1 MAKPATTRT
10 LNPLPFGDL
19 EPKRFED
26 LVRALAYDFRK
37 WRMLEATGRSG
48 ADRGFDG
55 RGFEIIEDFSDA
67 SEDVIEGEVPVSNSD
82 RLWIIQCKREKAIGS
97 EKAKK
102 HLADIDLSSAEEVY
116 GMVFAA
122 ACDFSIST
130 RDTIRSWARSK
141 GMEEVHIWGKG
152 ELEDQ
157 LLQPKNDHLL
167 FAFFGISMQIRKRSV
182 SNELRSLL
190 AKKRKCV
197 RLLKEQKNQF
207 ILLRDLTDKRYPYF
221 PDTEADLADGD
232 IRWAVVKY
240 TDLIHQGIVVSLKE
254 HFAYASEH
262 KEWDILGS
270 DNLSAPFEHDNHWH
284 IEGEGKDGKS
294 DAWAIWNK
302 LPDANKARYHLDR
315 IIPFDSIIDIDEHGD
330 QYAKFPHI
338 YIDGL
343 ANTRKF
349 EYIEQGNP
357 YNRRTFKCLPEKK
370 TDFFSRE
377 SEAEK

>member
-1 MAKPATTRT
+1 MVKPATTRT

-55 RGFEIIEDFSDA
+55 RGFEIIEDVSDV
-67 SEDVIEGEVPVSNSD
+67 SEDVIEGEISTSDSD

-97 EKAKK
+97 EKAKR
-102 HLADIDLSSAEEVY
+102 HLADIDLNDGDKVY
-116 GMVFAA
+116 GMIFAA

-130 RDTIRSWARSK
+130 RDTIRSWGRDK
-141 GMEEVHIWGKG
+141 GLEEIHIWGKG

-167 FAFFGISMQIRKRSV
+167 FAFFGVSMQIRRRSV
-182 SNELRSLL
+182 SSEVRSLL

-197 RLLKEQKNQF
+197 RLLKDQKNRF
-207 ILLRDLTDKRYPYF
+207 ILLRDPTDKRYPYF
-221 PDTEADLADGD
+221 PDADTETAEGD
-232 IRWAVVKY
+232 MRWTVIKY
-240 TDLIHQGIVVSLKE
+240 TDLIHQGIVVSIKE
-254 HFAYASEH
+254 HFAYASEDE
-262 KEWDILGS
+262 EWDIL
-270 DNLSAPFEHDNHWH
+270 DYNNLSAPFEHDNHWH
-284 IEGEGKDGKS
+284 VEGEGRDRGS

-302 LPDANKARYHLDR
+302 LPDANKATYHLDR
-315 IIPFDSIIDIDEHGD
+315 IIPFTSIIDIDEHGD
-330 QYAKFPHI
+330 QYAKFRHV
-338 YIDGL
+338 YIEGL
-343 ANTRKF
+343 ANTRKV

-357 YNRRTFKCLPEKK
+357 YNRRTFKCLPEKRIE
-370 TDFFSRE
+370 FFSNE
-377 SEAEK
+377 PGADK